1 MDEDLPFLE
10 LIQVG
15 DDRGLVELMDRH
27 KVAVFRFIIRYVGNE
42 TDAADL
48 TEETFYRVYL
58 KASKFRPKAKVRTWI
73 FAIAA
78 NLSRDHIRRQV
89 KLNKNVSLN
98 AGIDQD
104 SDGPTL
110 EVFSDSRAG
119 PVEESFSRESLQ
131 EIESAIQSLPEKLKF
146 PFIFCVLEENSYD
159 ECGEVLKVNRKTVE
173 TRIYRAR
180 QHLRKSLAHLHGKI

>member
-15 DDRGLVELMDRH
+15 NDRGLIELMERH
-27 KVAVFRFIIRYVGNE
+27 KVAVFRFIMRYVGNE
-42 TDAADL
+42 TDAAEL

-89 KLNKNVSLN
+89 KLNKNLSLDARIGQN
-98 AGIDQD
+98 
-104 SDGPTL
+104 SDTSTV
-110 EVFSDSRAG
+110 EVISDSRAG
-119 PVEESFSRESLQ
+119 PVEESYSRESFQ

-146 PFIFCVLEENSYD
+146 PFIFCVLEGNSYD
-159 ECGEVLKVNRKTVE
+159 DCGEVLKVNRKTVE

-180 QHLRKSLAHLHGKI
+180 QHLRKVLSHFRVK

>member
-15 DDRGLVELMDRH
+15 DDRGLVELMERH

-42 TDAADL
+42 ADAAEL

-78 NLSRDHIRRQV
+78 NLGRDHIRKQV
-89 KLNKNVSLN
+89 KLKKNVSLS
-98 AGIDQD
+98 AGIESESRGISAEVL
-104 SDGPTL
+104 SDGK
-110 EVFSDSRAG
+110 AG
-119 PVEESFSRESLQ
+119 PVDESLSRESLI